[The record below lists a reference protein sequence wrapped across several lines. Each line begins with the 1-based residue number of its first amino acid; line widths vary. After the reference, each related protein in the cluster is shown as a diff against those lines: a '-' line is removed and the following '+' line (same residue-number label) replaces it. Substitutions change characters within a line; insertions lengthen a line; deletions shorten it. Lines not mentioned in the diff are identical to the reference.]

1 MQVVTSEFVKGK
13 KVLLRYDI
21 DVALRLASLAQG
33 KPSVAGEMVVVED
46 FKLKAGL
53 PTLKLCLENA
63 SKVIIIG
70 HLGRPFKTVDDE
82 KAGNPLELSAKPV
95 QEWFEQAL
103 GMEVAFAQNLEQ
115 AATSTGKI
123 VLLENIRFFHG
134 EVPGLDYHTT
144 CTSKTC
150 DIDFAK
156 KLASLGEVYVNEAFS
171 AHNPAA
177 STTMV
182 PTLLPHAAGLHFA
195 EEVKIL
201 GEVRDNPRQ
210 PFVAIMGGAKVTDKL
225 PVITMLAEKADAV
238 LVGGKLVSEI
248 REQGLSLPNNVM
260 VGKMNEAGT
269 DIAPETAES
278 WSGLI
283 KGAKMIVW

>member
-82 KAGNPLELSAKPV
+82 KAGNPQGLSAKPI
-95 QEWFEQAL
+95 QEWFEQEL
-103 GMEVAFAQNLEQ
+103 GERVEFAESLER
-115 AATSTGKI
+115 ATESTNKI
-123 VLLENIRFFHG
+123 VLLENVRFFHG
-134 EVPGLDYHTT
+134 EVPG
-144 CTSKTC
+144 
-150 DIDFAK
+150 DIDFAH
-156 KLASLGEVYVNEAFS
+156 KLAALGSVYVNEAFS
-171 AHNPAA
+171 SYNSAA

-182 PTLLPHAAGLHFA
+182 PT
-195 EEVKIL
+195 
-201 GEVRDNPRQ
+201 
-210 PFVAIMGGAKVTDKL
+210 
-225 PVITMLAEKADAV
+225 
-238 LVGGKLVSEI
+238 
-248 REQGLSLPNNVM
+248 
-260 VGKMNEAGT
+260 
-269 DIAPETAES
+269 
-278 WSGLI
+278 
-283 KGAKMIVW
+283 